1 MIQVP
6 NEQQLF
12 YSQDGVKWIPSLD
25 GTQWPESRCEGYLHK
40 HLTWDE
46 FQVILNPPKTNDELF
61 AEEMDEL
68 NANYDKAMSLL
79 ANEYNVAV
87 ARDGSVET
95 EKVASVRAKITAL
108 DSQYETDQLA
118 IINKYFGA

>member
-1 MIQVP
+1 MELP
-6 NEQQLF
+6 SEQQLF
-12 YSQDGVKWIPSLD
+12 YSPDGAEWFPSLD
-25 GTQWPESRCEGYLHK
+25 GSQWPDEKCEGYLHK

-46 FQVILNPPKTNDELF
+46 FQTIANPPKTNDELF
-61 AEEMDEL
+61 VEEMDAL

-79 ANEYNVAV
+79 ANEYNVAA

>member
-1 MIQVP
+1 M
-6 NEQQLF
+6 ELKKELQLF
-12 YSQDGVKWIPSLD
+12 YSKAGSKWQSSLN
-25 GTQWPESRCEGYLHK
+25 GSQWSDEKCEGYLYK

-46 FQVILNPPKTNDELF
+46 FQLIVNPPKTNDELF